1 MSHPAPS
8 CAVCQVHAK
17 DAVLIDH
24 GEFWLCQK
32 HDADADR
39 CLLGGN
45 DQASMLLDAVRMS
58 SVGDDDAR
66 VE

>member
-1 MSHPAPS
+1 MSQVAPS

-24 GEFWLCQK
+24 GEFWLCEI
-32 HDADADR
+32 HDAEADR

-45 DQASMLLDAVRMS
+45 DDAARLLDAARMS